1 MARVKYQFLVWAY
14 VIMPR
19 HVHLIIK
26 PVEENYSISKML
38 QSIKQPVAQRYNM
51 MKQGNPLIKAFW
63 QSGGGY
69 DRNITDFDTLVSAIK
84 YIHNNPVR
92 KALVDNPD
100 EVRVNETEGESIVIL
115 EINVSAEDV
124 GKIIGRE
131 GRIANAIR
139 TVVKAAAAKQKKKVT
154 VEIITK

>member
-1 MARVKYQFLVWAY
+1 MKELVE
-14 VIMPR
+14 
-19 HVHLIIK
+19 II
-26 PVEENYSISKML
+26 
-38 QSIKQPVAQRYNM
+38 
-51 MKQGNPLIKAFW
+51 
-63 QSGGGY
+63 
-69 DRNITDFDTLVSAIK
+69 T
-84 YIHNNPVR
+84 

-115 EINVSAEDV
+115 EINVGADDV

-139 TVVKAAAAKQKKKVT
+139 TVVKAAAAKQRKKVT